1 MFYYFYEIKNKI
13 NGKIYVGVH
22 KTKNMNDGYMGSGKV
37 IQDAIKKHG
46 IENFTKVILEMF
58 DNSNDMFLK
67 ETEIVTDEF
76 LTRDDVYNLRRGG
89 SGGFDYINA
98 HGLNI
103 NLYER
108 TDEWRANLSRRMSEN
123 NPSTRPEVKIKNGAR
138 VKKMIESGRHPF
150 GDSEKQRELSN
161 RPRKDGRTKSE
172 VSKETASRM
181 VEDGT
186 HSFLKMNAD
195 KIPCEHCGKIASYPN
210 YKRWHGTKCRAN
222 IKGINFGV
230 NVD

>member
-1 MFYYFYEIKNKI
+1 MFYYLYEIKNKI

-76 LTRDDVYNLRRGG
+76 LARDDVYNLRRGG

-138 VKKMIESGRHPF
+138 VKKMIESGRHR
-150 GDSEKQRELSN
+150 SEIAKNKENYLIGREKMAGLNLKFRKKQQAE
-161 RPRKDGRTKSE
+161 
-172 VSKETASRM
+172 
-181 VEDGT
+181 
-186 HSFLKMNAD
+186 
-195 KIPCEHCGKIASYPN
+195 
-210 YKRWHGTKCRAN
+210 W
-222 IKGINFGV
+222 
-230 NVD
+230 